1 MDSAHSFVTH
11 AEAGQA
17 EGERLPV
24 FTPILPQVAQVDPRL
39 TQKELVCELA
49 VHKFAPNEQQ
59 KRALTGQSLRVVR
72 CDQCWHLFRRPC
84 QLMRFLLDHFLG
96 ADLFLCGV
104 YNWARLRIQRRIVER
119 DAEDEIVLCH
129 LWVDPLG
136 QGHDVV

>member
-1 MDSAHSFVTH
+1 MDSAHGFVTH

-24 FTPILPQVAQVDPRL
+24 VTSILPQIAQVDPGL
-39 TQKELVCELA
+39 AQKELVCEPA

-72 CDQCWHLFRRPC
+72 CYQCWHLFRCPR
-84 QLMRFLLDHFLG
+84 QLMRFLLNHLLA
-96 ADLFLCGV
+96 ADLFFRRV
-104 YNWARLRIQRRIVER
+104 YDWARFRVKRCIVER
-119 DAEDEIVLCH
+119 KAEYEVVLGH
-129 LWVDPLG
+129 LRIDPLG